1 MRNAE
6 DERDEMRLREQ
17 ADKDSDSIIDTQDLQ
32 DERWTT
38 RLYNMERENEKLREK
53 LHDKNR

>member
-1 MRNAE
+1 
-6 DERDEMRLREQ
+6 MRLREQ
-17 ADKDSDSIIDTQDLQ
+17 ADKDSDSIIDTQDIQ